1 MFWGYSIE
9 DKETDMFRIETKK
22 KVESSAMRTRVQM
35 QVIQMKELSKRWN
48 RLFFSI
54 TIYIYLSVWFS
65 RCPKYELSINQSFQ
79 NQIFSQNL

>member
-54 TIYIYLSVWFS
+54 TIYIFKRL
-65 RCPKYELSINQSFQ
+65 IFQ
-79 NQIFSQNL
+79 MS